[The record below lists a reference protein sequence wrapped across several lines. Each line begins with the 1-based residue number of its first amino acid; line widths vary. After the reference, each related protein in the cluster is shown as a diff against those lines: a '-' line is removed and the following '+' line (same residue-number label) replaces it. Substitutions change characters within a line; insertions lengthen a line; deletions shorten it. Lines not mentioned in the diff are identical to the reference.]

1 MRQVVFLSLLLGLA
15 LTGSYLTWTAPAE
28 EKPASAQLDAIVVD
42 ALAQDLTRVQ
52 WESDALSVAV
62 ERRTDARGDYLW
74 VDATERK
81 EVRAKAERTPETPPA
96 EGTEPPTDDAPPTA
110 EDGKSAAED
119 GKPATEGEPADA
131 APAAADAP
139 TRVEEKKASFRG
151 GEAADKL
158 WTDLTP
164 LHALRELV
172 LPPNADLAT
181 YGLDKPK
188 ATITLTVR
196 GAPVVLTLG
205 GETYGAKDRYV
216 QVGGR
221 TYLLAQDLLRPLE
234 FAATRLVE
242 RRLHPFA
249 EDRLDQMT
257 LRTADGAE
265 ITLVQT
271 NKDDKEKAFWAKSSA
286 PTEEYKAGDAW
297 LGKLLKLTVKLY
309 VDEATLAA
317 PLLPAFSFTATSGSE
332 SWQVDVLK
340 TDGPNP
346 EYYARSSYDRGLVS
360 LTRSL
365 TAELAADLTSVVQP

>member
-1 MRQVVFLSLLLGLA
+1 VRQVVFLSLLLGLA

-28 EKPASAQLDAIVVD
+28 EKPASAQLDAVVVD

-81 EVRAKAERTPETPPA
+81 EVRAKTELAPEAPPADGAEPPA
-96 EGTEPPTDDAPPTA
+96 EEATP
-110 EDGKSAAED
+110 AAED
-119 GKPATEGEPADA
+119 GKPAAEGEEA
-131 APAAADAP
+131 APAPAEAP
-139 TRVEEKKASFRG
+139 VRTEEKKASFRG
-151 GEAADKL
+151 GEASDKL
-158 WTDLTP
+158 WADLAP

-257 LRTADGAE
+257 LRTAEGAE
-265 ITLVQT
+265 VTLVQT

-340 TDGPNP
+340 TDGPSP
-346 EYYARSSYDRGLVS
+346 EYYARSTYDRGLVS

-365 TAELAADLTSVVQP
+365 TAELSADLANVVQP